1 MKYFFSLFIGLFS
14 FVLYTLE
21 DLDYEVGN
29 ELKLDRQFSVVLFHY
44 KNDAI
49 KVIQNRDFYDTP
61 YHFMVDARDLY
72 KIKKGERIKLIESF
86 REGKVFKVQ
95 LLNDKPKRN
104 YYFVDFNSLRHYSLV
119 QSPPSSS

>member
-1 MKYFFSLFIGLFS
+1 
-14 FVLYTLE
+14 
-21 DLDYEVGN
+21 
-29 ELKLDRQFSVVLFHY
+29 
-44 KNDAI
+44 
-49 KVIQNRDFYDTP
+49 
-61 YHFMVDARDLY
+61 MVDARDLY
-72 KIKKGERIKLIESF
+72 KIKKGEKIKLIESF

>member
-14 FVLYTLE
+14 FALYALE

-61 YHFMVDARDLY
+61 YNFMVDARDLY

>member
-14 FVLYTLE
+14 FALYTLE

-49 KVIQNRDFYDTP
+49 KVSQNRDFYDTP